1 MGDKIKPGDVL
12 CGIETDKAVVDF
24 EMQDEGYIAKIMY
37 PEGTKD
43 VELGK
48 VIAIL
53 VENKADI
60 AAF

>member
-1 MGDKIKPGDVL
+1 
-12 CGIETDKAVVDF
+12 
-24 EMQDEGYIAKIMY
+24 MQDEGYIAKIMY

-53 VENKADI
+53 VEN
-60 AAF
+60 